1 MPAEFWQA
9 CSRTSN
15 GNEQAHHSINRDGTG
30 LTLLAGVML
39 GQEYDERTFQS
50 ITIFDSYGINTR
62 YQASTH
68 HFRASRSISRHSK
81 HDTVTSK
88 TVAMFG
94 YFGVSDV

>member
-15 GNEQAHHSINRDGTG
+15 GNEQAHRSINRDGTG

-62 YQASTH
+62 YQASTYY
-68 HFRASRSISRHSK
+68 FRASRSISQHSK
-81 HDTVTSK
+81 HDIC
-88 TVAMFG
+88 
-94 YFGVSDV
+94 